1 MGWILW
7 LSMAL
12 DRFFASTYTKIFW
25 DEVIRLAE
33 VITLNDWVIRIK
45 KAIANVADL
54 DVERQAGGEL
64 DTLDAYHFCPCPR
77 IPHDTCMVPYHT
89 CRLRRACSDVRNA
102 LDHVDDIELIRR
114 CSCHQEP

>member
-64 DTLDAYHFCPCPR
+64 DTLVAYHFAPVRGFRMTP
-77 IPHDTCMVPYHT
+77 VWYHIT
-89 CRLRRACSDVRNA
+89 PVDCGEPA
-102 LDHVDDIELIRR
+102 LIFVMT
-114 CSCHQEP
+114 SS